1 MERFEEEFSDAFG
14 NRTSPSEFMEGLF
27 PSASVGMR
35 VAVDVKE
42 EDDRYEVVAD
52 VPGLSKEDITIQ
64 LNPDRVLT
72 LSGERKSEEEKD
84 EDGYYRLERK
94 FGKFM
99 RSFQLPKDAE
109 DDRIRAKCEA
119 GVLTVTIPKIAK
131 PEEEPGPKVIDVE

>member
-1 MERFEEEFSDAFG
+1 MEDEFSDVFG
-14 NRTSPSEFMEGLF
+14 EKASPSEFMEGLF
-27 PSASVGMR
+27 PSAAAGMR

-42 EDDRYEVVAD
+42 EDDRYEIVAD

-64 LNPDRVLT
+64 VNPDRVLT

-99 RSFQLPKDAE
+99 RSFQLPKDVE
-109 DDRIRAKCEA
+109 DNKIRAKCEE
-119 GVLTVTIPKIAK
+119 GVLTVTIPKMAK
-131 PEEEPGPKVIDVE
+131 PEGEAGPVVIDIE